1 MKHKGNKGET
11 CVYRARKIFSLF
23 QEMKR
28 SGIYSTIG
36 EICVAISRTKMDRY
50 YISEERA
57 RDIYHHYRR
66 YGVIHPCSKYA
77 YALRLDLVHEC
88 ERIRKELCEDASY
101 SVIVREAIERPARSI
116 GLSPN
121 RIQRILKEGGLL

>member
-1 MKHKGNKGET
+1 MKHKGNKGEA

-23 QEMKR
+23 QEIKR
-28 SGIYSTIG
+28 SGTCSTIG
-36 EICVAISRTKMDRY
+36 EICIAISQARMERY

-57 RDIYHHYRR
+57 RDIYHQYRQH
-66 YGVIHPCSKYA
+66 GVIQPCSKYA
-77 YALRLDLVHEC
+77 YALRQDLVHEC
-88 ERIRKELCEDASY
+88 ERIRKERGEMNY
-101 SVIVREAIERPARSI
+101 SVIVREAIEQPARSI